1 MFGGQFYNKKYAN
14 SSCCD
19 TASLLGAGANPLNIN
34 ANIAKINESAN
45 FYNIFFSTL
54 SAFVRSRR
62 CAACPRRSNLC
73 PLEWDAHG
81 NPLGMR
87 LKIPTV
93 AHCFAMTLQ
102 AERELKPK
110 GLFDYLLKKLKN

>member
-45 FYNIFFSTL
+45 FYNIFF
-54 SAFVRSRR
+54 
-62 CAACPRRSNLC
+62 
-73 PLEWDAHG
+73 
-81 NPLGMR
+81 
-87 LKIPTV
+87 TV
-93 AHCFAMTLQ
+93 GRAYFFCFACAHFCRGYFFSARAWCGAWQ
-102 AERELKPK
+102 SS
-110 GLFDYLLKKLKN
+110 

>member
-45 FYNIFFSTL
+45 FYNIFFRPYL
-54 SAFVRSRR
+54 R
-62 CAACPRRSNLC
+62 LC
-73 PLEWDAHG
+73 VHVVA
-81 NPLGMR
+81 R
-87 LKIPTV
+87 LAQGAVI
-93 AHCFAMTLQ
+93 FAPWSEMLMATPS
-102 AERELKPK
+102 E
-110 GLFDYLLKKLKN
+110 

>member
-45 FYNIFFSTL
+45 FYNIFFDPICVC
-54 SAFVRSRR
+54 AFTSLRG
-62 CAACPRRSNLC
+62 L
-73 PLEWDAHG
+73 
-81 NPLGMR
+81 
-87 LKIPTV
+87 
-93 AHCFAMTLQ
+93 
-102 AERELKPK
+102 PK
-110 GLFDYLLKKLKN
+110 AQ

>member
-14 SSCCD
+14 SSCYD

-45 FYNIFFSTL
+45 FCNIYFRPYL
-54 SAFVRSRR
+54 R
-62 CAACPRRSNLC
+62 LC
-73 PLEWDAHG
+73 VHVVARLAQGAVIFAPWSEMLMA
-81 NPLGMR
+81 PLGMR

-93 AHCFAMTLQ
+93 AHSLAMTLQ